1 MDLTDTLIY
10 FGSADSKL
18 IEHDFTRE
26 ERRDFVIRKEILWE
40 SNTASAAE
48 MRRVEIEQVRLLK
61 SNDPRSRLRRRR
73 DESYRAIVDVPH
85 GHTSRRR
92 RRRNAITSPW
102 SVNAADCTVAPDRR
116 RILLNAVVSRT
127 N

>member
-61 SNDPRSRLRRRR
+61 SNDPARGYVGAATSRTGPSSMSRTGTPAAAGADVTRSR
-73 DESYRAIVDVPH
+73 VP
-85 GHTSRRR
+85 GR
-92 RRRNAITSPW
+92 
-102 SVNAADCTVAPDRR
+102 
-116 RILLNAVVSRT
+116 
-127 N
+127 